1 MAEIKNASLVFK
13 DKNGNI
19 GRIKGLTDADVAK
32 IQLARDH
39 VALIVDRASGKLI
52 EATTSSLG
60 VVQLASTADVTAGTA
75 GKVVDAAQ
83 LAEVKGDLSKVYK
96 YKGSV
101 ATFEELPTKDVLNGD
116 VYNVE
121 AAHGNFPAG
130 TNYAAIVS
138 TAGVI
143 SWDALGGSIDTSDFA
158 LKSKDNT
165 FTGKNTFSGDLVAH
179 NGVTFDA
186 GTAAQVRV
194 ETPAVFTYTVEVP
207 DLSATSGDSEAA
219 NKKYVDEVA
228 AEAAQIVEYSATQ
241 PEDSA
246 VSNNRV
252 VFFPATDLLS

>member
-1 MAEIKNASLVFK
+1 MAEIRNASLLFK

-19 GRIKGLTDADVAK
+19 GRLQGLTDADIAK

-60 VVQLASTADVTAGTA
+60 VVQLASDTDVTAGTV

-83 LAEVKGDLSKVYK
+83 LAAVKSDLSKVYK

-101 ATFEELPTKDVLNGD
+101 ATHADLPTTDVLNGD

-121 AAHGNFPAG
+121 AAYDDFPAG
-130 TNYAAIVS
+130 TNYAAIVDS
-138 TAGVI
+138 KGAI

-158 LKSKDNT
+158 LKSKDNA
-165 FTGKNTFSGDLVAH
+165 FTGTNTVIDITEA
-179 NGVTFDA
+179 
-186 GTAAQVRV
+186 
-194 ETPAVFTYTVEVP
+194 
-207 DLSATSGDSEAA
+207 SADGQIA
-219 NKKYVDEVA
+219 NKKYVDAVA
-228 AEAAQIVEYSATQ
+228 AEAGEIVEYAATQ